1 MDGVPVCVHVH
12 ARVEVRLILSPL
24 VVFCKSLS
32 HPKPVLLSDDL
43 IDLHES
49 VWGTVKT
56 TKSSGETGEKTAPSS
71 FKIRRGT
78 EQSHLNKKNVPFL
91 LGGGGKAPLIL
102 HTIGASLH
110 LSHCRI
116 EIALSHQRSPQAH
129 LPR

>member
-1 MDGVPVCVHVH
+1 MDGAPVCVHVH
-12 ARVEVRLILSPL
+12 ARVEVGHILSPL

-56 TKSSGETGEKTAPSS
+56 TESSGETAEKTAPSS

-78 EQSHLNKKNVPFL
+78 EQSHLNKKM
-91 LGGGGKAPLIL
+91 
-102 HTIGASLH
+102 SLFFFF
-110 LSHCRI
+110 
-116 EIALSHQRSPQAH
+116 
-129 LPR
+129 